1 MKVDREAARRRV
13 MSITGWAAAGAAAL
27 TAGLAFGASR
37 NGTATAT
44 SAAPTSPT
52 APSRQAPPDD
62 PGLAAPQ
69 AGDGSTSPGYGF
81 TPPSG
86 SSGPPAAMSGGS

>member
-1 MKVDREAARRRV
+1 MKVDRGAARRRV
-13 MSITGWAAAGAAAL
+13 MSITVWAAAGAAAL

-37 NGTATAT
+37 GGTATAT
-44 SAAPTSPT
+44 TTRPTSPT
-52 APSRQAPPDD
+52 PPSRQAPPDD
-62 PGLAAPQ
+62 PGMGAPQ
-69 AGDGSTSPGYGF
+69 AGDGSASQGYGF